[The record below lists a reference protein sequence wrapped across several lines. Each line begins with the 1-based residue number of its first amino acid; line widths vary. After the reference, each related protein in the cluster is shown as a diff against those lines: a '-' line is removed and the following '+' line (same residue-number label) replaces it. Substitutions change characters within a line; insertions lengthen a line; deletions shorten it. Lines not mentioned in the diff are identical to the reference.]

1 MKPNRFKPLALAL
14 FCTTVIAIA
23 LALDADPRGHSTTQ
37 LGLSECGFKAYFNIP
52 CPACGMTTSVTH
64 WFHGEPLLALAT
76 QPFGAAFALL
86 VSIGFLWAW
95 KETIWPGANGW
106 DGCFPLGTHPM
117 VVDCRHRIG
126 RVRCKL
132 GIHPVETHGFV
143 TSTGSWEM
151 SRSGCGLL
159 RVAGRYLPS
168 LAGSGL
174 ASAAF
179 ALPRIQTPL
188 I

>member
-23 LALDADPRGHSTTQ
+23 LALDADPRGHSTHTQ

-106 DGCFPLGTHPM
+106 DGAFHWVHTQWWWI
-117 VVDCRHRIG
+117 V
-126 RVRCKL
+126 
-132 GIHPVETHGFV
+132 GI
-143 TSTGSWEM
+143 
-151 SRSGCGLL
+151 
-159 RVAGRYLPS
+159 
-168 LAGSGL
+168 GL
-174 ASAAF
+174 A
-179 ALPRIQTPL
+179 ALGASWGYTLWRHMGS
-188 I
+188 